1 VTEELLIDFIE
12 ENRFKGRGES
22 FGWTGDDLK
31 VYLHWAA
38 RFNYLF
44 VSIEDNKF
52 TGVAIMYPMS
62 NIYDGDDDKLFDF
75 GNRNETETDDLCI
88 MDFIST
94 TEKSKKD
101 LVSKLKS
108 RYPNWKA
115 QNKWALRFGEVKKI
129 SNRYINLLNN

>member
-1 VTEELLIDFIE
+1 VTEEALIAFIE
-12 ENRFKGRGES
+12 DNRFKGRGKS

-52 TGVAIMYPMS
+52 TGVAIMYPLS
-62 NIYDGDDDKLFDF
+62 NTYDGDDDKLFDF
-75 GNRNETETDDLCI
+75 MEKNESDTDDLCI

-101 LVSKLKS
+101 LVSKLKL
-108 RYPNWKA
+108 RYPNWKD
-115 QNKWALRFGEVKKI
+115 QNKWSLRFGEAKKI

>member
-1 VTEELLIDFIE
+1 
-12 ENRFKGRGES
+12 
-22 FGWTGDDLK
+22 
-31 VYLHWAA
+31 
-38 RFNYLF
+38 
-44 VSIEDNKF
+44 
-52 TGVAIMYPMS
+52 MS
-62 NIYDGDDDKLFDF
+62 NIYAGDDDKLFDF

>member
-1 VTEELLIDFIE
+1 MTEEALIAFIE
-12 ENRFKGRGES
+12 DNRFKGRGES
-22 FGWTGDDLK
+22 FGWTGDNLK

-52 TGVAIMYPMS
+52 TGVAIMYPLS
-62 NIYDGDDDKLFDF
+62 NSYDGDDDKLFDF
-75 GNRNETETDDLCI
+75 MEKNESDTDDLCI

-108 RYPNWKA
+108 RYPNWKD
-115 QNKWALRFGEVKKI
+115 QNKWALRFGEARKI

>member
-1 VTEELLIDFIE
+1 MTIDILINFIE

-22 FGWTGDDLK
+22 FGWSKDDLQL
-31 VYLHWAA
+31 YLHWAA

-44 VSIEDNKF
+44 VSIDDNKF
-52 TGVAIMYPMS
+52 TGVAIMYPLS
-62 NIYDGDDDKLFDF
+62 NSFNGDGDKLYDF
-75 GNRNETETDDLCI
+75 ENKQESESDDLCI

-108 RYPNWKA
+108 RYPNWEA
-115 QNKWALRFGEVKKI
+115 QNKWALRFGSPRKI
-129 SNRYINLLNN
+129 TNKYINLLNN

>member
-1 VTEELLIDFIE
+1 MTEDVLIAFIE
-12 ENRFKGRGES
+12 ENRHKGRGQS
-22 FGWTGDDLK
+22 FGWNGDELK
-31 VYLHWAA
+31 MYLHWAA

-52 TGVAIMYPMS
+52 TGVAIMYPLS
-62 NIYDGDDDKLFDF
+62 KRFDSEADALYDFNNKLET
-75 GNRNETETDDLCI
+75 NEDDLCI
-88 MDFIST
+88 MDFVST

-101 LVSKLKS
+101 LVSKLKN